1 MAKVHKKIQDPVSK
15 VYATLSLIAAVTLI
29 MFGSL
34 AWWGHSYASNM
45 VRTELAAQKVYFP
58 DKGAPNFNPEAYPE
72 LQQYSGQ
79 LVDSGD
85 KARAYANGYI
95 GRHLKKVADGKVYAE
110 VSAEYQKDPTN
121 EKLAQQRQALF
132 MGETLRGIL
141 LGTGFAFGLIA
152 QIAKIASLIMF
163 ALSGVMI
170 VLALWFSGKLFK
182 R

>member
-1 MAKVHKKIQDPVSK
+1 MTKAKKTQDPVSK
-15 VYATLSLIAAVTLI
+15 VYATFSLIAAVALI
-29 MFGSL
+29 IIGSL
-34 AWWGHSYASNM
+34 AWWGQSYASNM

-58 DKGAPNFNPEAYPE
+58 QKGAPNFAPEAYPE
-72 LQQYSGQ
+72 LQQYAGQ
-79 LVDSGD
+79 LVDSGE

-95 GRHLKKVADGKVYAE
+95 GRHLEKVAGGKVYAE

-152 QIAKIASLIMF
+152 QIAKIASLTLF

-170 VLALWFSGKLFK
+170 VLALWFGGKLFK